1 MMRSY
6 PRRRSPIY
14 DGRARIDRQRLSKF
28 PGEWGLRLYSAALS
42 LFSKKVEIVLAE
54 KGLRFER
61 ILVPFSQQAG
71 YAPKHPD
78 VLAANPKGQ
87 VPVLCDGALTI
98 YDSTVIIEYLED
110 AYPDPPL
117 FPRAPGARARCRQFD
132 VFADEVMLVPLR
144 MLMHRTGPR
153 PADQSRWLE
162 WEEKAKTAEHTLA
175 EQFAKLENW
184 LGKGRYFCGDFSVAD
199 IAVFMAVFYAQRL
212 GGPALGDTPRLLT
225 WYRTLKT
232 RQSFALVTAEIVKAD
247 VQLSAPVEG
256 SFRE

>member
-1 MMRSY
+1 M
-6 PRRRSPIY
+6 
-14 DGRARIDRQRLSKF
+14 K
-28 PGEWGLRLYSAALS
+28 LYSAALS

-54 KGLRFER
+54 KGLPFER

-87 VPVLCDGALTI
+87 VPVLCDGTAMV
-98 YDSTVIIEYLED
+98 YDSTVINEYLED

-117 FPRAPGARARCRQFD
+117 FPREPGARAQCRLFD

-153 PADQSRWLE
+153 PADHSRWLE

-175 EQFAKLENW
+175 AQFSRLENW
-184 LGKGRYFCGDFSVAD
+184 LGEGPYFCGDFSIAD
-199 IAVFMAVFYAQRL
+199 IAIFMAVFYAQRL
-212 GGPALGDTPRLLT
+212 GGPGLGDKPRLLT
-225 WYRTLKT
+225 WYRTLKV
-232 RQSFALVTAEIVKAD
+232 RHSFALVTAEIVKAD
-247 VQLSAPVEG
+247 LELSAPVEG